1 MVDPHDKEPNSPV
14 STVDEDFKRIA
25 ALPASGLVSEEDVK
39 NKVVLPILRA
49 IGYEDADFN
58 YERRTGR
65 GYVDIVVDHF
75 PTGIV
80 VETKAPRTRLNQ
92 HIDQL
97 ENYVFHK
104 HGRDRATVAIL
115 TDGETFNIY
124 GVTEALVK
132 GELESFRILSFQRST
147 LATPTLAA
155 QVREL
160 LAKENNEK
168 RTIPEAISNQ
178 RKKHDRLG
186 PIETELRDLNTE
198 RGRIDEKIQ
207 ALQAEQGSILGSAPR
222 ARQSTI
228 PGRSR
233 TSDKEGDWVHA
244 ATPHILRLL
253 KEREALSKSAG
264 VDRKWLDSQLT
275 NKVEGVNTKQAV
287 SFGLIEL
294 REEGVADYDGSPIR
308 KVWLT

>member
-1 MVDPHDKEPNSPV
+1 M
-14 STVDEDFKRIA
+14 STVDNALKRIA
-25 ALPASGLVSEEDVK
+25 DLPASGLVSEEDVK
-39 NKVVLPILRA
+39 NKVVLPMLRA
-49 IGYEDADFN
+49 IGYDDADFN

-65 GYVDIVVDHF
+65 GYVDVVVDQF

-80 VETKAPRTRLNQ
+80 VEAKAPRTRLDR
-92 HIDQL
+92 HIEQL

-104 HGRDRATVAIL
+104 HGRDRATIAIL

-147 LATPTLAA
+147 LSTPTLAA

-168 RTIPEAISNQ
+168 RKIPEAISTQ
-178 RKKHDRLG
+178 RKKQDRLG

-198 RGRIDEKIQ
+198 RERIDARIQ
-207 ALQAEQGSILGSAPR
+207 ELHAEQASILGSAPR
-222 ARQSTI
+222 APQAAI
-228 PGRSR
+228 PGRDSR
-233 TSDKEGDWVHA
+233 TSDKEGDWSHA

-253 KEREALSKSAG
+253 KERGAISKATAI
-264 VDRKWLDSQLT
+264 DRKWLDSQLI
-275 NKVEGVNTKQAV
+275 NKMERVNNHSAV

-294 REEGVADYDGSPIR
+294 EKKGVADYEGDPIR